1 MRFLARVAWLCAVGL
16 LLPLMPACA
25 QQFAEIVKFQASDP
39 ALPEPVLLRAELVRP
54 EGSGPFPAVVLM
66 HGCGGWQPAVHYALQ
81 RHAEYLAKH
90 GYAVL
95 DLDSFGPRHVSGG
108 KLCASDARL
117 RDALQYRLNDAFD
130 ALRYLEAQPFV
141 DARNIF
147 LMGQSNG
154 GSVALEAASADE
166 RASNDGTIAF
176 RAVVAYYPW
185 CGVYSGLRAQLVSPV
200 LIFSGGMDDWVSARE
215 CQAIHAKGAD
225 LAVDVYREAAHS
237 FDVDTLPQRYLGHLI
252 GYDEPA
258 AEDSEAKMLAFFD
271 TYRSRDGMTVA
282 GAGVRP

>member
-1 MRFLARVAWLCAVGL
+1 
-16 LLPLMPACA
+16 
-25 QQFAEIVKFQASDP
+25 
-39 ALPEPVLLRAELVRP
+39 
-54 EGSGPFPAVVLM
+54 M

-200 LIFSGGMDDWVSARE
+200 LIFSGGMDDCVWPANARRSMPKAPTWRWMFIARRRIPSMSTRCRNAISA
-215 CQAIHAKGAD
+215 I
-225 LAVDVYREAAHS
+225 
-237 FDVDTLPQRYLGHLI
+237 
-252 GYDEPA
+252 
-258 AEDSEAKMLAFFD
+258 
-271 TYRSRDGMTVA
+271 
-282 GAGVRP
+282 